1 MESVLVHPQG
11 MGPTSGNAT
20 IAGAAGA
27 FITDDDEG
35 AIWEVRV
42 SPERLARIL
51 ALCGEGRTLEVST
64 PGGSYRAR
72 ARRWGV
78 QPVGAELL
86 VRIALEK
93 SASA

>member
-1 MESVLVHPQG
+1 MHPHG
-11 MGPTSGNAT
+11 MGPTSDNAT
-20 IAGAAGA
+20 IAGAVGA
-27 FITDDDEG
+27 FISDDAGD

-64 PGGSYRAR
+64 PGGSYRAV
-72 ARRWGV
+72 ARRWWV

-86 VRIALEK
+86 VRIALEE